1 MTTFSSK
8 RGFTLLELMIAVA
21 IVGILAAIAYPSYRE
36 SVMKSRRSDAKAA
49 LLQVQLAQ
57 EKWRANNT
65 TYGTLA
71 QIGVGATSS
80 EGYYTIAVTGN
91 TATAYNATAAPT
103 GAQTGD
109 KCGTFTINQAGQ
121 KGVTGAASGYTAAS
135 CW

>member
-1 MTTFSSK
+1 MPIFHVK

-57 EKWRANNT
+57 EKWRANNP

-71 QIGVGATSS
+71 QIGVGATSG
-80 EGYYTIAVTGN
+80 EGYYTIAVAGN
-91 TATAYNATAAPT
+91 TATAYNATATPT
-103 GAQTGD
+103 GAQASD

-121 KGVTGAASGYTAAS
+121 KGVTGAAAGYTAAN